1 MANSDELRQVFLNLT
16 MNAKDAMPEG
26 GKLTI
31 STQSIEK
38 RGKPFVSIKFKDT
51 GEGISE
57 ENLNSIFDPFFTTK
71 KEGKGTGLGLS
82 ISHGIIENHGGE
94 ISVNSKEGKGTTFI
108 IDLPVKGL
116 KDLGG
121 LVIGQ

>member
-116 KDLGG
+116 KDLGD
-121 LVIGQ
+121 